1 LEKLF
6 NHMVDINTLL
16 LCISKIKNFGRK
28 KIFRTIFN
36 LNKIE
41 NMSINEIFIELELES
56 KISENE
62 FILNYEKS
70 VLELENINDKN
81 VDVLNIFENDIYGFY
96 KNQFFLNNKLEI
108 SEFPNQLFLINKSK
122 LNLNNFKNIFT
133 VIGTRNN
140 SIISKDITEKIV
152 DYLVKNQSII
162 VSGLAKGIDTIAHK
176 KVIDLNGR
184 TIAVLGNGLD
194 TIYPA
199 ENRELAKSILKN
211 GILLSEYSFG
221 IKAEGFRLVERDRI
235 QAMLANDIV
244 LIESSIDGGSMHAI
258 KWAKKLNKR
267 IWCFNM
273 NVSGNKD
280 LIENYE
286 HTIVFSNIEEFIKK
300 FNLVIKK

>member
-1 LEKLF
+1 
-6 NHMVDINTLL
+6 MVDINTLL

>member
-1 LEKLF
+1 
-6 NHMVDINTLL
+6 MVDINTLL

-28 KIFRTIFN
+28 KIFRTISN

-41 NMSINEIFIELELES
+41 NMSINEIFIELEIEN

-96 KNQFFLNNKLEI
+96 KNQLFLNNQLEI

-235 QAMLANDIV
+235 QSMLANDIV

-286 HTIVFSNIEEFIKK
+286 NTIVFSNIEEFIKK